1 MKVFFVY
8 SDANSAPH
16 NSMGISRLITGHLAK
31 QNLIAPMMLE
41 VISNDRN
48 AKQSHR
54 MLKLCS
60 SKF

>member
-8 SDANSAPH
+8 SDANTALH

-48 AKQSHR
+48 AK
-54 MLKLCS
+54 
-60 SKF
+60 

>member
-1 MKVFFVY
+1 MVFFVY

-16 NSMGISRLITGHLAK
+16 NFMGISRLITGHLAK
-31 QNLIAPMMLE
+31 QNLIAPMILE

-48 AKQSHR
+48 TKQSHS
-54 MLKLCS
+54 MLKLRP

>member
-1 MKVFFVY
+1 VKVFFVY
-8 SDANSAPH
+8 SDANTALH

-60 SKF
+60 SNF

>member
-8 SDANSAPH
+8 SDANTALH

-48 AKQSHR
+48 TKQSHS
-54 MLKLCS
+54 MLKLRP

>member
-1 MKVFFVY
+1 VSVFFAY

-16 NSMGISRLITGHLAK
+16 NPIGISRLITSHLAK

-48 AKQSHR
+48 AKQNYSL
-54 MLKLCS
+54 LKLCS